1 MIKRKS
7 KHEFIVSLGD
17 TSLVPYTS
25 DQIHEVR
32 EWCTEVF
39 GPGGRNP
46 KYKWRYGWV
55 YRQQDTFHFRDEKD
69 ALFFMLRWS

>member
-1 MIKRKS
+1 M
-7 KHEFIVSLGD
+7 SLGD

-25 DQIHEVR
+25 NQIHEVR